1 MEIFGDLERSI
12 SEDLYPYRW
21 ALSIGALF
29 VLGAVAWVALQAGWI
44 AAVVRW
50 ASQRPVI
57 AGVSAALV
65 LAVVLPTFWLL
76 ASPLW
81 TRTTLVEESPLAVA
95 AAATEAM
102 TETATPSSGGAVV
115 AAATST
121 PDMMTPDAM
130 TATATPEAA
139 LPRLAL
145 EGDWQGADD
154 FHFAEGRALIVETAP
169 GVYTLRVEDFSVRNG
184 PDLFVYV
191 SPEPEGGIAG
201 AVKLG
206 ELKATDGAF
215 NYEIPPG
222 VTLEQLRSAVVWC
235 DAFAVLFG
243 HARLTP

>member
-1 MEIFGDLERSI
+1 MEIFGNLERVI

-21 ALSIGALF
+21 ALSIATLVGL
-29 VLGAVAWVALQAGWI
+29 VVAAWMAHRAGWI

-50 ASQRPVI
+50 ARGRPLL

-65 LAVVLPTFWLL
+65 AAVVLPTFWVL

-81 TRTTLVEESPLAVA
+81 TRTTLVEDSPLAVA
-95 AAATEAM
+95 AAARQMPVT
-102 TETATPSSGGAVV
+102 T
-115 AAATST
+115 AATSVAPMPEASPTAAAITSVAT
-121 PDMMTPDAM
+121 P
-130 TATATPEAA
+130 TATPEAA

-145 EGDWQGADD
+145 EGMWLGADD
-154 FHFAEGRALIVETAP
+154 FHFAEGRALIVETEP
-169 GVYTLRVEDFSVRNG
+169 GVYTLRVEAFSIRNG

-191 SPEPEGGIAG
+191 SPDPAGSVDG

-215 NYEIPPG
+215 NYEIPAG
-222 VTLEQLRSAVVWC
+222 VTLEQLQSAVVWC

-243 HARLTP
+243 HATLQ